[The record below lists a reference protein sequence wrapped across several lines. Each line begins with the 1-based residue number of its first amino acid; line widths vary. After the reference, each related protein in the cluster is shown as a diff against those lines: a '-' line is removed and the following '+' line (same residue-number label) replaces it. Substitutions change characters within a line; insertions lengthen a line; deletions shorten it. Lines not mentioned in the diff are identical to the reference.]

1 MFQHMDPTKQ
11 RVSPLVIIRELVI
24 LVVRLLSLG
33 TRGIGAV
40 VSR

>member
-1 MFQHMDPTKQ
+1 MFQHMDLTKQ

-24 LVVRLLSLG
+24 LVVRLLRLG
-33 TRGIGAV
+33 NRGIGAV